1 MKSLAPMDDDD
12 VDRVLEPIHAT
23 TALSTHAEASKM
35 LETALQQMDGII
47 AGTQQLDLRKA
58 SIGSNPRPTSL
69 QEALNQLQSTIK
81 LVGADKRYVYN
92 WVLNLIEMPEVE
104 ERLQRLEGDKD
115 SLQMQ
120 ISILMDQIEMQTEKI
135 NDLEKTLMDKNA
147 QLKRSEE
154 IIQSEVLSRSSAE
167 THQLE
172 LLSEMSSI
180 KLRYAALEKENCE
193 LRSQLKRSEQDMVA
207 LVSQC
212 YSVCGA
218 TLGPSMNRQDLVETL
233 QLNLRNATSGSPLRV
248 NPNTNKALAPAT
260 SALSLQSNQSQL
272 QGSSTHTSKTPPA
285 NVFRKIETE
294 PFNSLPRHNSST
306 MSPLL
311 SPPPIGPSPKRAVVF
326 AETEK
331 AAAASTIL
339 PEQEDVAGDSMSPSS
354 PHSPSLNS
362 FSKQPR
368 GLKKIFDKLKR
379 NNSGAL
385 EGDPSSPLTTGDDF
399 RRGGLR
405 STAGPRLG
413 WNGNSSS
420 IDRSSPKPTR
430 ESELPFSQWSVDE
443 ITGWFHDMGLQLYV
457 NDIQRWM
464 PSSKQLLTVS
474 ASELEKELMIK
485 NPLHKKKIILA
496 LEAKGRQQDPMSPIP
511 ILPELLSSSG
521 KLDHQWTVR
530 WLDDIG
536 LPQYKDTFLE
546 SRVDG
551 RMLHL
556 LTVDDLCSHLK
567 VTNLLHLI
575 CIRRGIQVLRL
586 NEYNA
591 TCLQRRS
598 VPDDPANPTP
608 NQVAVWTN
616 HRVMEWLRAVD
627 LSEYAPNMR
636 GSGVHGGLLVYE
648 PRFTAELLATLL
660 SIPQSKTLLRRH
672 LATHFNQLLGREI
685 VQAKRDMET
694 SPTHPPLNPVSKV
707 KILKKSQFTL
717 KRRKGKPDEFDPED
731 WICPDYETHDFS
743 SDKNPCR
750 KDQATKSTDL

>member
-1 MKSLAPMDDDD
+1 
-12 VDRVLEPIHAT
+12 
-23 TALSTHAEASKM
+23 
-35 LETALQQMDGII
+35 
-47 AGTQQLDLRKA
+47 
-58 SIGSNPRPTSL
+58 
-69 QEALNQLQSTIK
+69 
-81 LVGADKRYVYN
+81 
-92 WVLNLIEMPEVE
+92 
-104 ERLQRLEGDKD
+104 
-115 SLQMQ
+115 
-120 ISILMDQIEMQTEKI
+120 
-135 NDLEKTLMDKNA
+135 
-147 QLKRSEE
+147 
-154 IIQSEVLSRSSAE
+154 
-167 THQLE
+167 
-172 LLSEMSSI
+172 
-180 KLRYAALEKENCE
+180 
-193 LRSQLKRSEQDMVA
+193 LKRSEQDMVA

-233 QLNLRNATSGSPLRV
+233 QLNLRNASSGSPLRV
-248 NPNTNKALAPAT
+248 NPNANKALPPAT
-260 SALSLQSNQSQL
+260 SALSLQSNQSQS
-272 QGSSTHTSKTPPA
+272 QGSYTHSSKTPPA
-285 NVFRKIETE
+285 NVFRKIEME

-331 AAAASTIL
+331 ATAAAASVIL
-339 PEQEDVAGDSMSPSS
+339 PDQEDITGDSMSPSS

-385 EGDPSSPLTTGDDF
+385 EGDPSSPLMTGDDF

-405 STAGPRLG
+405 STAGARLG
-413 WNGNSSS
+413 WNGSPSSV
-420 IDRSSPKPTR
+420 DRSSPKPAK
-430 ESELPFSQWSVDE
+430 ESELPFTQWSTDE
-443 ITGWFHDMGLQLYV
+443 IAGWFHDMGLQLYI

-464 PSSKQLLTVS
+464 PSGKQLLAVS
-474 ASELEKELMIK
+474 ASDLEKELAIK
-485 NPLHKKKIILA
+485 NLLHKKKIILA
-496 LEAKGRQQDPMSPIP
+496 LEAKGRQQDPMSPMP
-511 ILPELLSSSG
+511 ILPELLTSAG

-536 LPQYKDTFLE
+536 LPQYKDAFLE

-598 VPDDPANPTP
+598 VPDDPANPLP

-648 PRFTAELLATLL
+648 SRFTAELLATLL

-672 LATHFNQLLGREI
+672 LATHFNQLLGRDI

-694 SPTHPPLNPVSKV
+694 SPTHPSLNPVSKV

-717 KRRKGKPDEFDPED
+717 KRKKGKPDEFDPED
-731 WICPDYETHDFS
+731 WVCPDFEIHDFN
-743 SDKNPCR
+743 SDKNVCR
-750 KDQATKSTDL
+750 KDQAAKSTDL

>member
-1 MKSLAPMDDDD
+1 
-12 VDRVLEPIHAT
+12 
-23 TALSTHAEASKM
+23 
-35 LETALQQMDGII
+35 
-47 AGTQQLDLRKA
+47 
-58 SIGSNPRPTSL
+58 
-69 QEALNQLQSTIK
+69 
-81 LVGADKRYVYN
+81 
-92 WVLNLIEMPEVE
+92 
-104 ERLQRLEGDKD
+104 
-115 SLQMQ
+115 
-120 ISILMDQIEMQTEKI
+120 
-135 NDLEKTLMDKNA
+135 
-147 QLKRSEE
+147 
-154 IIQSEVLSRSSAE
+154 
-167 THQLE
+167 
-172 LLSEMSSI
+172 
-180 KLRYAALEKENCE
+180 
-193 LRSQLKRSEQDMVA
+193 MVA
-207 LVSQC
+207 LVTQC

-233 QLNLRNATSGSPLRV
+233 QLNLRNNSSVSPLRA
-248 NPNTNKALAPAT
+248 NPNATKALPPAT
-260 SALSLQSNQSQL
+260 SALSLQQH
-272 QGSSTHTSKTPPA
+272 GSYTHKSKTPPA
-285 NVFRKIETE
+285 NVFRKIEME
-294 PFNSLPRHNSST
+294 PFNSLPRHSGSSSSSST
-306 MSPLL
+306 MNPLL
-311 SPPPIGPSPKRAVVF
+311 SAPPTGPSPKRAVVF

-331 AAAASTIL
+331 AVAASAAV
-339 PEQEDVAGDSMSPSS
+339 PEQDDVATDSMSPSS

-385 EGDPSSPLTTGDDF
+385 EGDPSSPLAGGDDF
-399 RRGGLR
+399 RRGGMR

-413 WNGNSSS
+413 WNGSPST
-420 IDRSSPKPTR
+420 IDRSSPKPTK
-430 ESELPFSQWSVDE
+430 ESELPFTQWSVDE
-443 ITGWFHDMGLQLYV
+443 MAGWLHDMGLQLYI

-464 PSSKQLLTVS
+464 PSAKQLLSVS
-474 ASELEKELMIK
+474 ASELEKELVIK
-485 NPLHKKKIILA
+485 NALHKKKILLA

-511 ILPELLSSSG
+511 ILPELLTSAG

-536 LPQYKDTFLE
+536 LPQYKDAFLE

-598 VPDDPANPTP
+598 VPDDPPNATS

-648 PRFTAELLATLL
+648 PRFTAELMATLL

-672 LATHFNQLLGREI
+672 LATHFNQLLGRDV
-685 VQAKRDMET
+685 VQTKRDMET
-694 SPTHPPLNPVSKV
+694 SPTHPALNPVSKV

-717 KRRKGKPDEFDPED
+717 KRKKGKPDEFDPED
-731 WICPDYETHDFS
+731 WVCSDLETRDFNC
-743 SDKNPCR
+743 DKNLYR
-750 KDQATKSTDL
+750 KEQAAKSTDL